1 MMPFFFVALLIL
13 LIGLAYTRPS
23 ARPHIGRKAW
33 GIASPQ
39 REVTRFFLSLTT
51 GIAALYVNQVH
62 SEPVGHLL
70 MAAAWAVAVSWVPG
84 AFRQSRRLGKVPDS
98 LAEVFDGGL
107 ARTLAMAGQ
116 LHSTQRRV
124 PDEAAPAREPD
135 ADELEVVREFFT
147 LAIDMEP
154 EHRAQLRWVFAYSGS
169 VPYFIDALRLFPAV
183 SDAMEGD
190 WQKASRFW
198 MDGKYM
204 SYAIRRTTDLPRD
217 YALAMYPIVPPTL
230 RYPL

>member
-1 MMPFFFVALLIL
+1 MSSQPDALSEFLTEEEWEHLYRGNGPYQQMRRDTAWVL
-13 LIGLAYTRPS
+13 LA
-23 ARPHIGRKAW
+23 
-33 GIASPQ
+33 
-39 REVTRFFLSLTT
+39 
-51 GIAALYVNQVH
+51 
-62 SEPVGHLL
+62 
-70 MAAAWAVAVSWVPG
+70 
-84 AFRQSRRLGKVPDS
+84 D
-98 LAEVFDGGL
+98 VFDDGL

-116 LHSTQRRV
+116 LHSTQQRV
-124 PDEAAPAREPD
+124 PDEAAPARDPD
-135 ADELEVVREFFT
+135 AAELEVVREFFT

-204 SYAIRRTTDLPRD
+204 SYAIRKTTNLPRD

-230 RYPL
+230 RYPS